1 MARPGASQGVWAR
14 VDAALAAGERAL
26 IVALLGLMAVAVF
39 LDAIHRLFA
48 ADEGRLERLLVA
60 LAPVAWEGVAR
71 HVLAP
76 ALLALA
82 TFAVALA
89 ALRARQ
95 RARSREDGAPPR
107 RRLLLMAAGI
117 AAGLAVSVRLFVYL
131 VPSGLVWSQQMALC
145 FMLWVAL
152 AGASLGARE
161 HGHIAFELAGA
172 IWPRR
177 LRRPVER
184 LARALAAAFTLFLAL
199 LAAAHTREHF
209 LEWQSS
215 GGAAGLFE
223 AFRVPRFVVFGFL
236 PLPLTLTALRFAA
249 HGVRRDDDPAP
260 AGEAP
265 P

>member
-1 MARPGASQGVWAR
+1 MARPGGQGSWAR

-26 IVALLGLMAVAVF
+26 IVVLLVLMALAVF

-48 ADEGRLERLLVA
+48 ADQGRLERLLLA
-60 LAPVAWEGVAR
+60 LTPAAWEGAVR

-82 TFAVALA
+82 VFAVALA
-89 ALRARQ
+89 ALRARH
-95 RARSREDGAPPR
+95 RSDQDRPSPPPT
-107 RRLLLMAAGI
+107 RRLLLAAAGI
-117 AAGLAVSVRLFVYL
+117 AVGLALAVRLFVHL

-161 HGHIAFELAGA
+161 HAHIAFELAGA

-209 LEWQSS
+209 AEWHSS

-236 PLPLTLTALRFAA
+236 PLPLTLTALRFLA
-249 HGVRRDDDPAP
+249 HGVRRDDPPAAVSP
-260 AGEAP
+260 EAP